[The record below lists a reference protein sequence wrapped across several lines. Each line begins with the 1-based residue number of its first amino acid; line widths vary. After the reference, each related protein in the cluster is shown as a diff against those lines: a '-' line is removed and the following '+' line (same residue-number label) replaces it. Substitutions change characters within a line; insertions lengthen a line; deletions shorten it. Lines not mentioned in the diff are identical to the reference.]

1 MYAHR
6 LREVHVYTSSPV
18 YVNSKKLDTEESEN
32 QKRGRKKK

>member
-18 YVNSKKLDTEESEN
+18 YVNYKKLDTEES
-32 QKRGRKKK
+32 